1 MLTLEDMNRV
11 ILQFF
16 RENEYKQWNYRVIG
30 RHEARYQ
37 NPEWPETPP
46 TAFLH
51 FNEDF
56 TDETGTKQRASI
68 WFQSTFQVKTEHRR
82 MDTTDALLLYLRE
95 LFPTGAFYAAETAR
109 RREVRAQYIRDSEK
123 RYRVLTVECVTDDN
137 ILELIMHT
145 AILLQQKKVSSDKYP
160 TLKETLIACMNEK
173 IRQCVEENIDGLI
186 LHLSTQQQH

>member
-1 MLTLEDMNRV
+1 MLTLGDMNQV

-16 RENEYKQWNYRVIG
+16 RDNEYNQWNYREIG

-82 MDTTDALLLYLRE
+82 MDTTEALLLYLCE
-95 LFPTGAFYAAETAR
+95 LFPIGAFYAAETAR
-109 RREVRAQYIRDSEK
+109 RREVRAQYIRESEK

-173 IRQCVEENIDGLI
+173 IRRCVDENIDGLI